1 MLLIRLTCCDTDE
14 PQKLHETY
22 TCKTLE
28 FTGMVLARDEEG
40 KEVTHLSRH

>member
-28 FTGMVLARDEEG
+28 FTGMVLAGDEVG
-40 KEVTHLSRH
+40 KVVTHISRQ